1 MFTLTTFDV
10 SLTTTAPARKK
21 NGRGQARHLDEDEL
35 VTFFNHLVSEKWQ
48 AVFAIAYF
56 TGSRISEVLKL
67 KVEDVEDD
75 RITFRRENA
84 KTKIRREIALQPQLR
99 AFIEAYESPTTG
111 YLFPA
116 YQNSKRKTHVTRQA
130 AHKVLKEVVAAA
142 APELDGVST
151 HSFRRSFATNL
162 AKAGKPE
169 AEIGRLLGHKQ
180 GSGMTPRYI
189 G

>member
-1 MFTLTTFDV
+1 MATFDV

-21 NGRGQARHLDEDEL
+21 NGRGQARHLGEDEL
-35 VTFFNHLVSEKWQ
+35 VTFFSHLVSVKWQ
-48 AVFAIAYF
+48 TVFAIAYF

-67 KVEDVEDD
+67 QVNDVEGD
-75 RITFRRENA
+75 RITFRKENA
-84 KTKIRREIALQPQLR
+84 KTKIRREIAIQPQLR
-99 AFIEAYESPTTG
+99 DFIQAYDAPAVG

-130 AHKVLKEVVAAA
+130 AHKILREVVAAA
-142 APELDGVST
+142 PELEGIST

-162 AKAGKPE
+162 AKAGRSE
-169 AEIGRLLGHKQ
+169 AEIGRLLGHAQ
-180 GSGMTPRYI
+180 GGSMTPRYI